1 MTSLGM
7 RRDGVAT
14 PSLILECDA
23 LDANIAV
30 MTGFA
35 KSKGLAIRPHAKSHK
50 SPDIARRLIQAGAN
64 GGCCAT
70 IYEAE
75 ALAAGG
81 IGGLLV
87 TSPLASPHMLERL
100 SRLLL
105 RGADVMVTAD
115 DPGNVRQLAEI
126 AAAQGLVLPV
136 VIDLDVGLGR
146 TGCASVQSAVNLA
159 EEIAR
164 LPSLRFAGVQAYW
177 GGLQQIMPFDE
188 RGRRVAEETQNLRA
202 LVNTLTARGMPPAIV
217 SGGGT
222 GTHWHDAA
230 QGIFTELQIGSF
242 LFMDSMYHATQL
254 TPDGNPFMPSLFVAA
269 SVVSASHPG
278 RVTVNAGYKAL
289 ATDSG
294 MPVPMR
300 GAPPGSTYSFM
311 GDEHGVITFTAGQ
324 APALGATIELLTP
337 HCDPTVNLH
346 QRYLVAR
353 GEMIVDEWPIMARGY

>member
-7 RRDGVAT
+7 RRDSVAT
-14 PSLILECDA
+14 PSLIVECDT
-23 LDANIAV
+23 LDRNIAV
-30 MTGFA
+30 MSAFA
-35 KSKGLAIRPHAKSHK
+35 KSKGLAMRPHAKSHK
-50 SPDIARRLIQAGAN
+50 SPEIARRLVAAGAS
-64 GGCCAT
+64 GACCAT
-70 IYEAE
+70 IHEAE

-81 IGGLLV
+81 IGGLLI
-87 TSPLASPHMLERL
+87 TSPLAGPHMLERL

-105 RGADVMVTAD
+105 RGADLMVTAD

-126 AAAQGLVLPV
+126 AAAQGRVLPV
-136 VIDLDVGLGR
+136 VIDLDAGLAR
-146 TGCASVQSAVNLA
+146 TGCASVQTAVNLA

-164 LPSLRFAGVQAYW
+164 HPSLRFAGVQAYW
-177 GGLQQIMPFDE
+177 GGLQQVMPFDE

-202 LVNTLTARGMPPAIV
+202 LVKTLTARGMPPAIV

-242 LFMDSMYHATQL
+242 LFLDSMYHATQL
-254 TPDGNPFMPSLFVAA
+254 TPDGNPFTPSLFVAA

-294 MPVPMR
+294 KPVPMR
-300 GAPPGSTYSFM
+300 GAPAGSVYSFM
-311 GDEHGVITFTAGQ
+311 GDEHGVIAFATGE
-324 APALGATIELLTP
+324 APVLGATVELLTP

-353 GEMIVDEWPIMARGY
+353 GDEIVDEWPILSRGY